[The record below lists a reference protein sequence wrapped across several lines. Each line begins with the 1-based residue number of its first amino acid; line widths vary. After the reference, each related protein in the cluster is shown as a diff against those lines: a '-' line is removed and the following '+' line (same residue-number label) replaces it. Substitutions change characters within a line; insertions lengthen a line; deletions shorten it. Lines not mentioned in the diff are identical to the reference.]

1 MLRRIRFMYRAQ
13 ESPAHAAVSTHEEV
27 LLWMRA
33 LVPQGRHHR
42 HLCTDCAGAVLLA
55 MPQTRLKRTLSE
67 LLVWCGCLGASG
79 LVASPVDLIPAM
91 LPVISWTDD
100 LGYALLALV
109 CGSIGWQQRRRRLTG
124 QASRQAIPPALP
136 HPRVRRSAQCAT
148 RAAMAPYG
156 PVEPS
161 VAGPPCAGAGRE
173 KGRERQREDA
183 CQSPADRVQTFQHT
197 GGQAALTAGESA
209 TRPAPATE
217 SPREANRRRTH
228 AWASLGGSSLD

>member
-1 MLRRIRFMYRAQ
+1 
-13 ESPAHAAVSTHEEV
+13 
-27 LLWMRA
+27 MRA

-42 HLCTDCAGAVLLA
+42 HRCADGAGAVLLA
-55 MPQTRLKRTLSE
+55 MPQTRLKRTLRE

-79 LVASPVDLIPAM
+79 LGASPVDLIPAM

-109 CGSIGWQQRRRRLTG
+109 CGAIGWKQRRRRLTG

-173 KGRERQREDA
+173 KG
-183 CQSPADRVQTFQHT
+183 
-197 GGQAALTAGESA
+197 
-209 TRPAPATE
+209 
-217 SPREANRRRTH
+217 
-228 AWASLGGSSLD
+228 

>member
-1 MLRRIRFMYRAQ
+1 
-13 ESPAHAAVSTHEEV
+13 
-27 LLWMRA
+27 
-33 LVPQGRHHR
+33 
-42 HLCTDCAGAVLLA
+42 

-79 LVASPVDLIPAM
+79 LVTTPVDLIPAM

-100 LGYALLALV
+100 RGYALLALV
-109 CGSIGWQQRRRRLTG
+109 CGAIGWKQRRRRLTG

-173 KGRERQREDA
+173 KG
-183 CQSPADRVQTFQHT
+183 
-197 GGQAALTAGESA
+197 
-209 TRPAPATE
+209 
-217 SPREANRRRTH
+217 
-228 AWASLGGSSLD
+228 